1 MPSQGRRAEQI
12 DIYVPQE
19 EACGREKPGNGV
31 LKSLVR
37 AEFLHSK
44 KRYGVRRITAS
55 LHSKGNDINHK
66 TVHRIMKK
74 FGLRF

>member
-1 MPSQGRRAEQI
+1 MFHRKRLVAGKSPET
-12 DIYVPQE
+12 E
-19 EACGREKPGNGV
+19 
-31 LKSLVR
+31 LKNLVR

-44 KRYGVRRITAS
+44 KIYGVRRITAS